1 MPENSVKKNVL
12 IFHRRQEGRC
22 LGCTL
27 VLLLLLVTSLSVAYI
42 FRHPL
47 ETWACKKTIS
57 YVERQLEQKKSL
69 SASQTEELKK
79 IFRELKQK
87 EKWGPGEREKF
98 WQAMMQLQ
106 KLLIQ
111 ESLNQEDFKK
121 IHHLLKGIAI
131 QLEKERG

>member
-1 MPENSVKKNVL
+1 M
-12 IFHRRQEGRC
+12 
-22 LGCTL
+22 
-27 VLLLLLVTSLSVAYI
+27 LLLLVTSLLVAYI

-47 ETWACKKTIS
+47 ETWGCKKTIS

-87 EKWGPGEREKF
+87 EKWGPGERKKF

-121 IHHLLKGIAI
+121 IHQLLKGIAI